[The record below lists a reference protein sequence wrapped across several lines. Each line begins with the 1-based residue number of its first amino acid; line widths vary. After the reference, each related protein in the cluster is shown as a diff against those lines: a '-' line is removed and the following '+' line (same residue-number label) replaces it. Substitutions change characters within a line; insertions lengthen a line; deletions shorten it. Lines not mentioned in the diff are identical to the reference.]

1 MLKTFNVHKNREKKF
16 ANKVENTSADVH
28 IDRIDKFLTKI

>member
-1 MLKTFNVHKNREKKF
+1 MYTKIEKF
-16 ANKVENTSADVH
+16 ANKVENTSANVH